1 MFNSPCIPAG
11 QLSRDTPHIKVKTN
25 PIRIRIHIETE
36 KAKKTIQQ
44 KIFKMT
50 IIDLKL
56 ETVVFG
62 LLDTI
67 PQEDF
72 KNGYKNMEP
81 IIDDWIFKEAILAM
95 IPEGKRRLRKYK
107 FLETIS
113 AEDFRL
119 VLNEYYLD
127 LLNTEAIRRMF

>member
-11 QLSRDTPHIKVKTN
+11 QLSRDTHHIKVKTN
-25 PIRIRIHIETE
+25 PTRIRIQIETE
-36 KAKKTIQQ
+36 KKTKTIQQ
-44 KIFKMT
+44 KTFKMT
-50 IIDLKL
+50 IIDFKL